1 MTSSAITIGR
11 GLSGARWRLQTCD
24 EAFLKVLA
32 QETVEDELLLR
43 CLLHRGIAT
52 AADVRNFLSPQ
63 FPGHLHDPGL
73 LRDMA
78 SAVARLREA
87 VVRRER
93 IMIVTDFDVDG
104 TTSSVILS
112 TAIRLIGGGDL
123 ITSYIPDRF
132 TEGYGLS
139 RRIVELAA
147 EQGFRVILTADIG
160 IKSHAEARLA
170 RELGVDLIICD
181 HHLPDGED
189 VPADAFAVLC
199 PKGSSGTDYPN
210 KHLAACGVALKLADA
225 LLEGNPR
232 RELMLE
238 SLAKLA
244 AIGSIADMV
253 DLSTN
258 ENRAIITR
266 GLAAL
271 GNGNRNHGLRALLA
285 VSKAGNPPT
294 TYDVGFKIG
303 PRINAAGRIT
313 HADAVLK
320 LFAASSEEEANTLAG
335 RLDAL
340 NSERR
345 QVQETLVTR
354 LLKTIEAAETS
365 LDRVLVFAGSEADGF
380 HRGVVGIA
388 CSKIVERYG
397 RPTLICAINEE
408 GQGHG
413 SARSIQGFH
422 IVEALDSIADL
433 MTKYGGHPM
442 AAGFTIAGDQIDE
455 FRRRL
460 NEYAVGILS
469 DEDLGPRETA
479 DAELNIDQ
487 VCVELVRSLA
497 RLEPHGI
504 GNPRPQFLL
513 RDVPLRGVQLL
524 KDTHLKFL
532 LGTGRTT
539 VEALWWNEGKHFEE
553 FRGARTVSLMCRPE
567 VNTWNGIER
576 CQIRVKDAAVGTRT

>member
-1 MTSSAITIGR
+1 
-11 GLSGARWRLQTCD
+11 
-24 EAFLKVLA
+24 
-32 QETVEDELLLR
+32 
-43 CLLHRGIAT
+43 
-52 AADVRNFLSPQ
+52 
-63 FPGHLHDPGL
+63 
-73 LRDMA
+73 
-78 SAVARLREA
+78 
-87 VVRRER
+87 
-93 IMIVTDFDVDG
+93 
-104 TTSSVILS
+104 
-112 TAIRLIGGGDL
+112 
-123 ITSYIPDRF
+123 
-132 TEGYGLS
+132 
-139 RRIVELAA
+139 
-147 EQGFRVILTADIG
+147 
-160 IKSHAEARLA
+160 
-170 RELGVDLIICD
+170 
-181 HHLPDGED
+181 
-189 VPADAFAVLC
+189 
-199 PKGSSGTDYPN
+199 
-210 KHLAACGVALKLADA
+210 
-225 LLEGNPR
+225 
-232 RELMLE
+232 
-238 SLAKLA
+238 
-244 AIGSIADMV
+244 
-253 DLSTN
+253 
-258 ENRAIITR
+258 
-266 GLAAL
+266 
-271 GNGNRNHGLRALLA
+271 
-285 VSKAGNPPT
+285 
-294 TYDVGFKIG
+294 
-303 PRINAAGRIT
+303 
-313 HADAVLK
+313 
-320 LFAASSEEEANTLAG
+320 
-335 RLDAL
+335 
-340 NSERR
+340 
-345 QVQETLVTR
+345 VTR